1 MKRIYL
7 IRSTGFVTALLVIS
21 FLPVTAFTQ
30 ENKPSTFTYE
40 DYADSFLEEN
50 EEYIATIEEWQS
62 VISQWLE
69 KPLNINGEEAEW
81 LMEYKI
87 ISLYQLNKLKEYR
100 FIYGDLLSIYELA
113 FIDSWDYQTVRKVI
127 PLVAIKTGQPART
140 FSAFSMRSFHHQLLL
155 KSAVNT
161 NKSKGYL
168 AKNNSDTSLSVP
180 EYTGSPV
187 KVLIRYN
194 VDYRNRF
201 SAGINME
208 KDPGEPWLVPS
219 SLISNFKEPELL
231 TGFLHIKK
239 TGPFKDIILGN
250 YRVSFG
256 YGINL
261 GNGQT
266 GIRGR
271 NGLAGMADRI
281 RPQTSAGETGFY
293 RGIAFCAARGS
304 FSLTGFAS
312 YSEISGTSVITDSL
326 TGKPISFSSEDR
338 SGLHRTVDELL
349 SRKSI
354 REKVFGGFFVYRNNW
369 LKTGLIAAYSGF
381 NVPVASNAKPYA
393 QFSFKGKENLVIGI
407 SATAWMPGIQIFGE
421 ASVSRNKALAMIS
434 GLQLTPVPGILAI
447 VSYRKFPLDYQNRFG
462 SGYLTSG
469 NNSNEEGIFIAF
481 RVELPRKWLA
491 ELSADHSRN
500 SWISYDLDAPSE
512 KSEVKFTVEKAITNT
527 QSVILSFKY
536 LNAVESNKEDL
547 FINHPVKT
555 NQYNLRLEGRVE
567 TEPGIRLKTRMEW
580 NFAGGGR
587 PGWLIFQDIEA
598 NFTNSRMKSWLRLC
612 LFDVPAYDSR
622 LYAYENDVLYD
633 YTSFMYYGKGI
644 RSIILCR
651 FEPLPW
657 INIWLRF
664 SMIYYTNKF
673 IGTGWDE
680 TGRNRQQEIE
690 LQLRIKIPG

>member
-1 MKRIYL
+1 MKRINF
-7 IRSTGFVTALLVIS
+7 IGSTGFVIVFLVITFFS
-21 FLPVTAFTQ
+21 QNAFSQ
-30 ENKPSTFTYE
+30 ENRPSIFTYE
-40 DYADSFLEEN
+40 DYADSFLEEH

-100 FIYGDLLSIYELA
+100 LIYGDLLSLYELA

-127 PLVAIKTGQPART
+127 PLAAIKTGQPART
-140 FSAFSMRSFHHQLLL
+140 FRAFSMRSFQHQLLL

-161 NKSKGYL
+161 FKSKGYL
-168 AKNNSDTSLSVP
+168 AKRNSDDSLPVR

-187 KVLIRYN
+187 KILIRYN

-208 KDPGEPWLVPS
+208 KDPGEPWLVS
-219 SLISNFKEPELL
+219 SSSIRNFKEPELL
-231 TGFLHIKK
+231 TGYLHIKK

-250 YRVSFG
+250 YRISFG
-256 YGINL
+256 YGINM

-281 RPQTSAGETGFY
+281 RPQTSAGESGFY
-293 RGIAFCAARGS
+293 RGIAFSAARGS

-312 YSEISGTSVITDSL
+312 YSQISGTSVVTDSL
-326 TGKPISFSSEDR
+326 TGKPVSFSSEDR
-338 SGLHRTVDELL
+338 SGLHRTVEELL
-349 SRKSI
+349 FRKSI
-354 REKVFGGFFVYRNNW
+354 REKVFGGFIVYRNNW
-369 LKTGLIAAYSGF
+369 LKTGLIAVYNGF
-381 NVPVASNAKPYA
+381 NVPVASDVRPYA
-393 QFSFKGKENLVIGI
+393 QFGFKGKENLVMGI
-407 SATAWMPGIQIFGE
+407 SATAWMPGIQISGE

-434 GLQLTPVPGILAI
+434 GLQVTPVPGILAI
-447 VSYRKFPLDYQNRFG
+447 VSYRKFPIYYQNRFG
-462 SGYLTSG
+462 AGYISSG
-469 NNSNEEGIFIAF
+469 NNTDEEGIFISF

-491 ELSADHSRN
+491 ELSADHSRS

-512 KSEVKFTVEKAITNT
+512 KSEVKLALEKAITNT
-527 QSVILSFKY
+527 QLVILSFKY
-536 LNAVESNKEDL
+536 LNTLGSGMNDL
-547 FINHPVKT
+547 FIIHPLKVNH
-555 NQYNLRLEGRVE
+555 YNLRLEGRVE
-567 TEPGIRLKTRMEW
+567 TEPGIRLKSRIEW
-580 NFAGGGR
+580 NFSGDGR
-587 PGWLIFQDIEA
+587 PGWLLFQDIEA
-598 NFTNSRMKSWLRLC
+598 NFPGCRMKSWLRLC
-612 LFDVPAYDSR
+612 FFDVPAYESR

-644 RSIILCR
+644 RSIILFR
-651 FEPLPW
+651 FEPLHW
-657 INIWLRF
+657 MNLWLRF

-680 TGRNRQQEIE
+680 TGKNRQHELEI
-690 LQLRIKIPG
+690 QLRIKVPG